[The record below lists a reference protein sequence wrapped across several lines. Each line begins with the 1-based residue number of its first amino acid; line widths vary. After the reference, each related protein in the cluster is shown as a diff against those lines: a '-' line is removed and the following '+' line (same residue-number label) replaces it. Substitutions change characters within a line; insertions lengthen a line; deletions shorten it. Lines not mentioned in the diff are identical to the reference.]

1 MSQYTP
7 LANYLERRSEGSWQA
22 TFDQIEH
29 ILGRKLPQ
37 SAYNHDEW
45 WDNNTKN
52 HSQRKGWRGAGWL
65 TTKVDLAERKV
76 RFVRESTPQNAG
88 TEIETLVRT
97 AQALTGLPDQ
107 EAVILLALKELVR
120 HEAAQHLIALGGSMP
135 DFEAAPRERPI
146 L

>member
-1 MSQYTP
+1 MSQYAP

-37 SAYNHDEW
+37 SAYKHDEW

-65 TTKVDLAERKV
+65 TTKVDLAEHKV
-76 RFVRESTPQNAG
+76 RFVREEFSRKADS
-88 TEIETLVRT
+88 EMESLVRS
-97 AQALTGLPDQ
+97 AQTLTGLPNQ
-107 EAVILLALKELVR
+107 EAVVLLAMKELVSR
-120 HEAAQHLIALGGSMP
+120 EAAKHLIALGGSMP
-135 DFEAAPRERPI
+135 DFEAAPRERPF
-146 L
+146 